1 MDEERCVDN
10 CAGKLIRSNHR
21 LMATY
26 VQLMPRMV
34 QRRMEELESKAAENA
49 RLEAEAAASTS
60 VGPELQSTPVATS
73 VISTEASQNLQEL
86 NTNEVGLLS
95 PTPLLPSTESNF
107 NSGTSIAAD
116 FAGVQN
122 IESAPHAPPKTA
134 FLPEDVSISISAP
147 QKSTEHQAGAERDS
161 NVD

>member
-49 RLEAEAAASTS
+49 KLEAEAAAAAS
-60 VGPELQSTPVATS
+60 VGPESTPVALSPT
-73 VISTEASQNLQEL
+73 VPINATEATPNPLEL
-86 NTNEVGLLS
+86 NTNEVSLLGATQL
-95 PTPLLPSTESNF
+95 TPATENILD
-107 NSGTSIAAD
+107 SGATVTAG
-116 FAGVQN
+116 FTGVQSL
-122 IESAPHAPPKTA
+122 ESAPYEPPKDAPVTTT
-134 FLPEDVSISISAP
+134 SAP
-147 QKSTEHQAGAERDS
+147 QTSTEDRAGPE
-161 NVD
+161 

>member
-49 RLEAEAAASTS
+49 KLEAEAAAVTS
-60 VGPELQSTPVATS
+60 VGSELQSTPVATS

-86 NTNEVGLLS
+86 NTNEVGLLGA
-95 PTPLLPSTESNF
+95 TPLLPESNF
-107 NSGTSIAAD
+107 DSGTSIAAD

-134 FLPEDVSISISAP
+134 FLPEDVSISTSAP
-147 QKSTEHQAGAERDS
+147 QKSTEHQAGPERDS
-161 NVD
+161 NDD

>member
-49 RLEAEAAASTS
+49 KLEAEAAAAAN
-60 VGPELQSTPVATS
+60 VGPESQAPPLALSQTAPIIAN
-73 VISTEASQNLQEL
+73 EAPQNPIEL
-86 NTNEVGLLS
+86 NTDKVGLVEAAQL
-95 PTPLLPSTESNF
+95 TPATENILD
-107 NSGTSIAAD
+107 SGTSINVG
-116 FAGVQN
+116 FKGVQST
-122 IESAPHAPPKTA
+122 ESAPYEPPKAA
-134 FLPEDVSISISAP
+134 FLPEDVPVTSTSVP
-147 QKSTEHQAGAERDS
+147 QKSTDDRAGPE
-161 NVD
+161 